1 MKLKQVLAGV
11 LAVTFVAV
19 GTACGMQQKAP
30 EPDVTPSVSR
40 VKSICDLSV
49 MECYYHNVAKFNQ
62 KDAEGVLFWKKD
74 KRFWVEYSG
83 IVKVGVDASKV
94 EMTINGTEVT
104 ITIPEAEVLDSKV
117 DSSSLNKDSYIVAKD
132 SVAVNADDE
141 VEVFRVAQ
149 EEMKKE
155 ASGDKALLAAA
166 QQRAQQLLED
176 YVLNIGSAVG
186 KNYSIKWKYL
196 KNSDIA
202 SSAAQHS

>member
-141 VEVFRVAQ
+141 VEVLRVAQ
-149 EEMKKE
+149 EEMEKE

>member
-149 EEMKKE
+149 EEMEKE

>member
-11 LAVTFVAV
+11 LAVAFVAV

-141 VEVFRVAQ
+141 VEVLRVAQ
-149 EEMKKE
+149 EEMEKE

-186 KNYSIKWKYL
+186 KNYSIKWRYL

>member
-11 LAVTFVAV
+11 LAVAFVAV

-141 VEVFRVAQ
+141 VEVLRVAQ
-149 EEMKKE
+149 EEMEKE
-155 ASGDKALLAAA
+155 ASRDKALLAAA

>member
-104 ITIPEAEVLDSKV
+104 ITIPETEVLDSKV

-141 VEVFRVAQ
+141 VEVLRVAQ
-149 EEMKKE
+149 EEMEKE

-186 KNYSIKWKYL
+186 KNYSIKWKYS

>member
-186 KNYSIKWKYL
+186 KNYSIKWKCL

>member
-30 EPDVTPSVSR
+30 EPDVTPSVSQ

-149 EEMKKE
+149 EEMEKE

>member
-186 KNYSIKWKYL
+186 KNYSIKWRYL

>member
-141 VEVFRVAQ
+141 VEVFRVAE

>member
-11 LAVTFVAV
+11 LAVTLVAV
-19 GTACGMQQKAP
+19 GTACGMQQKVL
-30 EPDVTPSVSR
+30 EPDVTPSVSQ

-62 KDAEGVLFWKKD
+62 KDAEGVLLWKKD

-94 EMTINGTEVT
+94 EMTINGTEGT

-132 SVAVNADDE
+132 SAAVNADDE
-141 VEVFRVAQ
+141 VEAFSVAQ
-149 EEMKKE
+149 EEMEKE

-196 KNSDIA
+196 KNSDIT
-202 SSAAQHS
+202 SSTAQHS

>member
-11 LAVTFVAV
+11 LAVAFVAV

-149 EEMKKE
+149 EEMEKE

>member
-1 MKLKQVLAGV
+1 
-11 LAVTFVAV
+11 
-19 GTACGMQQKAP
+19 
-30 EPDVTPSVSR
+30 
-40 VKSICDLSV
+40 

-62 KDAEGVLFWKKD
+62 KDAEGVLLWKKD

-132 SVAVNADDE
+132 SAAVNADDE
-141 VEVFRVAQ
+141 VEAFSVAQ
-149 EEMKKE
+149 EEMEKE

-196 KNSDIA
+196 KNSDIT
-202 SSAAQHS
+202 SSTAQHS

>member
-11 LAVTFVAV
+11 LVVTFVAV

-141 VEVFRVAQ
+141 VEVLRVAQ
-149 EEMKKE
+149 EEMEKE

>member
-11 LAVTFVAV
+11 LAVAFVAV
-19 GTACGMQQKAP
+19 GTACGMQQKAL

-141 VEVFRVAQ
+141 VEVLRVAQ
-149 EEMKKE
+149 EEMEKE